1 MTREEAIEFF
11 TNTKVYVKNKSREIQ
26 AKLFSLGFKWNY
38 SECIDIHNTNKP
50 FILIYGDDSKLFITY
65 SNDVEWFYNH
75 PHREITPEDILDI
88 TIDETR
94 YRPFK
99 DADECWE
106 EIKKHE
112 PFGWIVNANSH
123 HLITSI
129 NHSFIWISPKI
140 YYAFGEA
147 IETFTF
153 ADGTPFGIKED

>member
-1 MTREEAIEFF
+1 MDIERA
-11 TNTKVYVKNKSREIQ
+11 KELLPIIQ
-26 AKLFSLGFKWNY
+26 AFAEGKKI
-38 SECIDIHNTNKP
+38 ECSVKGEDAWSDTFYPTWIDSRDYRIKP
-50 FILIYGDDSKLFITY
+50 EPK
-65 SNDVEWFYNH
+65 
-75 PHREITPEDILDI
+75 
-88 TIDETR
+88 

-112 PFGWIVNANSH
+112 PFGWIVNDTSH

-153 ADGTPFGIKED
+153 ADGTPFGIKEN